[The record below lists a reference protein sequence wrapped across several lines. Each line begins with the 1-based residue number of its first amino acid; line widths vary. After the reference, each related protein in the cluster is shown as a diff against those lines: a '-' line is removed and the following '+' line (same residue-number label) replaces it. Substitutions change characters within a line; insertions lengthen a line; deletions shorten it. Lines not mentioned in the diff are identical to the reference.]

1 MTEGGRHAL
10 ITDVKAPGETGLWQ
24 QSGYPRPGKGYSRMN
39 VLREEKTTMANKLRV
54 GIVGAGNIATSAH
67 LPSYMELKDIVE
79 VVAISDIVPERAQA
93 AAEKFGIPHYFASV
107 EELLANVDV
116 DYIDICTWTAAHAP
130 VCIAAAKAGKHILC
144 EKPLAASLEQGLEME
159 KAVREAGVQ
168 FMLAVVTR
176 YMAEAMKGRELY
188 DEGVFGAIYT
198 AKCRYVRRRGTPSG
212 WFSDKELAGG
222 GPVLD
227 IGVHAID
234 RTWYLMGRPTPITC
248 SAETSYRIGDFQT
261 KGINRWRPF
270 GEGFGVFDT
279 EDSAM
284 VFFRF
289 EGGKT
294 MTAEIAWAINGQ
306 EANDVPLFGS
316 KAGCS
321 FDPLTVYGENEEGY
335 LADIQPEVTP
345 NNMFVEELRHFVD
358 CLNTGKTP
366 VSPMEDALTV
376 QKMLD
381 AIYRSAEAHA
391 EVTI

>member
-1 MTEGGRHAL
+1 
-10 ITDVKAPGETGLWQ
+10 
-24 QSGYPRPGKGYSRMN
+24 MN
-39 VLREEKTTMANKLRV
+39 VLREEKNTMANKLRV

-79 VVAISDIVPERAQA
+79 VVAIADIVPERAQA

-176 YMAEAMKGRELY
+176 YMAEAMKCRELY
-188 DEGVFGAIYT
+188 DQGVFGEIYT

-212 WFSDKELAGG
+212 WFTDKELAGG

-234 RTWYLMGRPTPITC
+234 RTWYLMGRPTPVSV
-248 SAETSYRIGDFQT
+248 SAETSYRIGDYQT
-261 KGINRWRPF
+261 KGVGRWQPF
-270 GEGFGVFDT
+270 GQGNGVFNT
-279 EDSAM
+279 EDSAS

-289 EGGKT
+289 EGGKS
-294 MTAEIAWAINGQ
+294 MVAEIAWAINGN
-306 EANDVPLFGS
+306 ESATTTIYGS
-316 KAGCS
+316 KAGCT
-321 FDPLTVYGENEEGY
+321 FEPLTIYGEDEEGY
-335 LADIQPEVTP
+335 LSTEKPEVVGV
-345 NNMFVEELRHFVD
+345 NYFVEEIRHFVD

-366 VSPMEDALTV
+366 ISPIEDAVTV
-376 QKMLD
+376 QRMLD
-381 AIYRSAEAHA
+381 GIYASAEKHE
-391 EVTI
+391 EVKI